1 MAQYLYYEKVVFV
14 MFDLESKIL
23 ALMDNFGLA
32 LLMEQNDIS
41 EYVVLQFL
49 IDNGYIDLD
58 DYFNLDAE
66 LEEWKRTEE

>member
-1 MAQYLYYEKVVFV
+1 M
-14 MFDLESKIL
+14 ESKIH
-23 ALMDNFGLA
+23 ALMGDFGLA

-41 EYVVLQFL
+41 EYIVLQFL

>member
-1 MAQYLYYEKVVFV
+1 MAQYRYYEKVVFV

-23 ALMDNFGLA
+23 ALMENFGLA
-32 LLMEQNDIS
+32 LLMEQNDVS

>member
-1 MAQYLYYEKVVFV
+1 MAQYRYYEKVVLV

-32 LLMEQNDIS
+32 LLMEQNDVS

>member
-1 MAQYLYYEKVVFV
+1 
-14 MFDLESKIL
+14 MFDMESKIL
-23 ALMDNFGLA
+23 ALMGDFGLA

-41 EYVVLQFL
+41 EYIVLQFL

-58 DYFNLDAE
+58 DYFNIDAE

>member
-32 LLMEQNDIS
+32 LLMEQNDVS

>member
-1 MAQYLYYEKVVFV
+1 
-14 MFDLESKIL
+14 
-23 ALMDNFGLA
+23 
-32 LLMEQNDIS
+32 MEQNDVS

>member
-1 MAQYLYYEKVVFV
+1 MAQYLYYEKVVLV

>member
-1 MAQYLYYEKVVFV
+1 
-14 MFDLESKIL
+14 MFDFESKIN
-23 ALMDNFGLA
+23 ALIEDFGLA

-66 LEEWKRTEE
+66 LEEWKGLDE

>member
-1 MAQYLYYEKVVFV
+1 MAQYRYYEKVVFV

-32 LLMEQNDIS
+32 LLMEQNDVS

>member
-1 MAQYLYYEKVVFV
+1 MAQYCYYEKVVFV

-32 LLMEQNDIS
+32 LLMEQNDVS

>member
-1 MAQYLYYEKVVFV
+1 

-23 ALMDNFGLA
+23 ALMENFGLV

-49 IDNGYIDLD
+49 IDYGYIDLD

-66 LEEWKRTEE
+66 LEEWKRIEE

>member
-1 MAQYLYYEKVVFV
+1 MAQYRYYEKVVFV

-66 LEEWKRTEE
+66 FEEWKRTEE

>member
-1 MAQYLYYEKVVFV
+1 MAQYHYYEKVVLV

-32 LLMEQNDIS
+32 LLMEQNDVS

>member
-1 MAQYLYYEKVVFV
+1 MAQYRYYEKVVFV

>member
-1 MAQYLYYEKVVFV
+1 MAQYRYYEKVVLV

>member
-1 MAQYLYYEKVVFV
+1 MGQYRYYEKVVFV

-32 LLMEQNDIS
+32 LLMEQNDVS

>member
-1 MAQYLYYEKVVFV
+1 

-23 ALMDNFGLA
+23 ALMENFGLA

-66 LEEWKRTEE
+66 LEQWRGLEE